1 MVDLD
6 PIRLI
11 VGMTILLY
19 ASYTD
24 FKHRE
29 AENFLWIIMGGFG
42 VLFMAF
48 AGYDLGLVAISI
60 LLTIP
65 MAIVLVFAGMG
76 GADAKALMAIAVLTP
91 LIPHMNIGIE
101 FPLWTAPVELPFSII
116 VLINALLLFL
126 GIPLMF
132 LLLNAARGDFE
143 FPTALLGYKMRACDI
158 GTSFVWPMEKIV
170 EEKRITTILPQ
181 KNVDPAIFGDEVIWV
196 TPKVPFLIP
205 LTAGYAISFIFGDI
219 LFWIISF
226 FT

>member
-1 MVDLD
+1 MDLD
-6 PIRLI
+6 PVRLI
-11 VGMTILLY
+11 VGMAILLY

-24 FKHRE
+24 FKQRE
-29 AENFLWIIMGGFG
+29 AENFLWLIMGGFG

-76 GADAKALMAIAVLTP
+76 GADAKALLAIAVLTP
-91 LIPHMNIGIE
+91 LIPHMKIGIE
-101 FPLWTAPVELPFSII
+101 LPLWTAPVELPFSII

-132 LLLNAARGDFE
+132 LLLNAARGDLE
-143 FPTALLGYKMRACDI
+143 FPAALLGYKMRACDI
-158 GTSFVWPMEKIV
+158 GTSFVWPMEKMV
-170 EEKRITTILPQ
+170 EEKRVKTILPQ
-181 KNVDPAIFGDEVIWV
+181 KDVDISTFGDEVIWV

-205 LTAGYAISFIFGDI
+205 LTVGYAISFIFGDI